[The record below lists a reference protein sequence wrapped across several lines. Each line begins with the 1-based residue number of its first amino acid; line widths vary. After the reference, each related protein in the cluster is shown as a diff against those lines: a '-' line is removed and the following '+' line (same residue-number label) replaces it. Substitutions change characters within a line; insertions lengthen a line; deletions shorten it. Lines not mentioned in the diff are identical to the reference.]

1 MARGAPTADVRGRTL
16 RTPDAAA
23 LKERRDRVDLDLV
36 RSPTSLGALIGSS
49 VGGALPGLWGA
60 GFLSLAGFMLSI
72 VGGIAGVLVAARY
85 ADGI

>member
-1 MARGAPTADVRGRTL
+1 
-16 RTPDAAA
+16 
-23 LKERRDRVDLDLV
+23 V